1 MVQSFLSKHIKVKM
15 GNFSSYVK
23 LPSGSNNKGKLC
35 IIYQEKVYINIVH
48 DDYQIVTK
56 HYLPDRNIGFHIL
69 DDLLYV
75 YNAYSNVESNRG
87 TGTARVDINNKEIY
101 LPKKIYDKIVDIY
114 TLTELKKIKSVFIVK
129 ELKRLNNYNTFTV
142 TV

>member
-1 MVQSFLSKHIKVKM
+1 M

-23 LPSGSNNKGKLC
+23 LPSGSKKGKLC

-69 DDLLYV
+69 DNLLYV
-75 YNAYSNVESNRG
+75 YNVYSNVG
-87 TGTARVDINNKEIY
+87 YDKGTARVDINNKEIY

-114 TLTELKKIKSVFIVK
+114 TLTELKKIKSVYIVK

-142 TV
+142 EV

>member
-1 MVQSFLSKHIKVKM
+1 M

-23 LPSGSNNKGKLC
+23 LSSGNSGSKKGKLC

-69 DDLLYV
+69 DNLLYV
-75 YNAYSNVESNRG
+75 YNADSNIYSNKEYNRG
-87 TGTARVDINNKEIY
+87 TGRLDINHKEIF
-101 LPKKIYDKIVDIY
+101 LPKKIYDTIVEIH
-114 TLTELKKIKSVFIVK
+114 TMTELKKIKSVYIVK

>member
-1 MVQSFLSKHIKVKM
+1 M

-23 LPSGSNNKGKLC
+23 LPSSDNSNSKGKLC
-35 IIYQEKVYINIVH
+35 IIYQEKICT
-48 DDYQIVTK
+48 DFAQIVTK

-69 DDLLYV
+69 DNLLYV
-75 YNAYSNVESNRG
+75 YNADSNIYSNKEYNRG
-87 TGTARVDINNKEIY
+87 TGRLDINHKEIF
-101 LPKKIYDKIVDIY
+101 LPKKIYDTIVEIH
-114 TLTELKKIKSVFIVK
+114 TMTELKKIKSVYIVK

>member
-1 MVQSFLSKHIKVKM
+1 M

-23 LPSGSNNKGKLC
+23 LPSGSKKGKLC

-69 DDLLYV
+69 DNLLYV
-75 YNAYSNVESNRG
+75 YNVYSNVEYDKG

-114 TLTELKKIKSVFIVK
+114 TLTELKKIKSVYIVK

-142 TV
+142 EV

>member
-1 MVQSFLSKHIKVKM
+1 M

-23 LPSGSNNKGKLC
+23 LSSTSNNKGKLC

-69 DDLLYV
+69 DNLLYV
-75 YNAYSNVESNRG
+75 YNVYSNVESNRG
-87 TGTARVDINNKEIY
+87 TGTARLDINNKEIY

-114 TLTELKKIKSVFIVK
+114 TLTELKKIKSVFIID
-129 ELKRLNNYNTFTV
+129 ELKKLNNYNTFTV